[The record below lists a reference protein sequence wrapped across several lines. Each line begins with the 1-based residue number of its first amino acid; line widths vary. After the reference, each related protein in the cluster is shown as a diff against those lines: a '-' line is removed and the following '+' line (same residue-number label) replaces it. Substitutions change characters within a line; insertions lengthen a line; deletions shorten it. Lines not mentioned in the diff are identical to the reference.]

1 MRITAVLKSS
11 LMLALALPLF
21 GCGEPTRED
30 YRDEAAE
37 TYCDRTEDCGDIGEG
52 RDYET
57 YSDCVID
64 QKDRFNEAWPA
75 DECGN
80 GRINESQFDRCLDR
94 LEIAACDGNW
104 LDQLSALDECRA
116 GNVCTN

>member
-37 TYCDRTEDCGDIGEG
+37 TYCDRADECGNIGDG
-52 RDYET
+52 QDYET
-57 YSDCVID
+57 VSDCVID
-64 QKDRFNEAWPA
+64 QTDLFNEAWPA

-80 GRINESQFDRCLDR
+80 GRINETQFDSCVDR
-94 LEIAACDGNW
+94 LEVVACDGNFF
-104 LDQLSALDECRA
+104 DQLSALDECRA

>member
-37 TYCDRTEDCGDIGEG
+37 TYCDRVDECGNIGDGGE
-52 RDYET
+52 YESV
-57 YSDCVID
+57 SDCIID
-64 QKDRFNEAWPA
+64 QKDRFNEVWPA
-75 DECGN
+75 SECDN
-80 GRINESQFDRCLDR
+80 GRINETQFDRCLDR
-94 LEIAACDGNW
+94 INVAACDGSW
-104 LDQLSALDECRA
+104 LDTFSAINECRA